1 VPITFIPSITQR
13 IKQAYV
19 SQGIAAP
26 TLCFPQRDRRDVAE
40 DQGWRLKAELDAV
53 DTRSAL
59 DHLLGRLRGPDVVG
73 EIGAAVP
80 HDVVI
85 THDGKLLFAYAE
97 TESVLTAARAA
108 IEGVLRRDGVEAS
121 ICVSHW
127 DEQLDEWRQIDP
139 PLTGEAKRSEEASER
154 DAETVETRTMVASA
168 GKLIRA
174 TFDQSMLDWAER
186 LGLQCELI
194 EHPHLLTTQVAF
206 TVTGPKRK
214 IDEFA
219 EGLKAEEL
227 ATMRAERGVML
238 SSL

>member
-1 VPITFIPSITQR
+1 
-13 IKQAYV
+13 
-19 SQGIAAP
+19 
-26 TLCFPQRDRRDVAE
+26 
-40 DQGWRLKAELDAV
+40 
-53 DTRSAL
+53 
-59 DHLLGRLRGPDVVG
+59 
-73 EIGAAVP
+73 
-80 HDVVI
+80 
-85 THDGKLLFAYAE
+85 
-97 TESVLTAARAA
+97 
-108 IEGVLRRDGVEAS
+108 
-121 ICVSHW
+121 
-127 DEQLDEWRQIDP
+127 
-139 PLTGEAKRSEEASER
+139 
-154 DAETVETRTMVASA
+154 VETRTMVASA